1 MQSLRPS
8 RSLAISALAANTR
21 SALRQAA
28 LRAAQHAALRMRA
41 ACGVLLALALTGA
54 LLASWLQPIA
64 VVMQLQTS
72 SETPVSRPARA
83 AELSRATPGNST
95 QAAEAES
102 DGAGD
107 ERYAYGVSAPLEL
120 PTPPPSGA
128 ASPPAAP
135 PGTCRSDAKYDR
147 YLHSQSW
154 EGQKARVDSKRR
166 TSYLCYRHRDVSAD
180 ATLGRSTCH
189 APGQSCPVRHPTY
202 PAPAEGCLCCQMAGH
217 SCPPCWGCLLPLSRR
232 RAFGGKLY
240 EREIGG
246 TANVFLAEE
255 DLGGAR
261 SQLVF
266 KLRSGEVLEDACE
279 MYTQYMHVH
288 GMCTACARH
297 VHGMCTACA
306 RHVHGMCTTCARYVY
321 GMRMCARLMHGG
333 CTVGAG
339 WVHGGCRVV
348 CIEGFISVR
357 CARERRSGAARLPWR
372 PCQQRRGGRARG

>member
-1 MQSLRPS
+1 M
-8 RSLAISALAANTR
+8 RS
-21 SALRQAA
+21 
-28 LRAAQHAALRMRA
+28 
-41 ACGVLLALALTGA
+41 ACGVVLALALTGA

-64 VVMQLQTS
+64 VVVQLQTS
-72 SETPVSRPARA
+72 SRTPVSRPAQA
-83 AELSRATPGNST
+83 AELSRAAPGNST

-102 DGAGD
+102 DGADD
-107 ERYAYGVSAPLEL
+107 ERYAYGVSAPLDL

-154 EGQKARVDSKRR
+154 EGQKARMDSTRR

-180 ATLGRSTCH
+180 ATLGRSTCR

-217 SCPPCWGCLLPLSRR
+217 SCPSCWGCLLPLSRR

-255 DLGGAR
+255 DLDGAR

-266 KLRSGEVLEDACE
+266 KLRSGEVLEDARNVH
-279 MYTQYMHVH
+279 MAHAMAWYVH
-288 GMCTACARH
+288 GMCTACALQ
-297 VHGMCTACA
+297 G
-306 RHVHGMCTTCARYVY
+306 
-321 GMRMCARLMHGG
+321 
-333 CTVGAG
+333 
-339 WVHGGCRVV
+339 VV
-348 CIEGFISVR
+348 CAW
-357 CARERRSGAARLPWR
+357 CAHGLRMVCTW
-372 PCQQRRGGRARG
+372 

>member
-1 MQSLRPS
+1 M
-8 RSLAISALAANTR
+8 RS
-21 SALRQAA
+21 
-28 LRAAQHAALRMRA
+28 
-41 ACGVLLALALTGA
+41 ACGVVLALALTGA

-64 VVMQLQTS
+64 VVVQLQTS
-72 SETPVSRPARA
+72 SGTPVSRPAQA
-83 AELSRATPGNST
+83 AKLSRAAPGNST

-102 DGAGD
+102 DGADD
-107 ERYAYGVSAPLEL
+107 ERYAYGVSAPLDL

-180 ATLGRSTCH
+180 ATLGRSTCR

-217 SCPPCWGCLLPLSRR
+217 SCPSCWGCLLPLSRR

-255 DLGGAR
+255 DLDGAR

-266 KLRSGEVLEDACE
+266 KLRSGEVLEDARNVH
-279 MYTQYMHVH
+279 MAHAMAWYVH
-288 GMCTACARH
+288 GMCTACALQ
-297 VHGMCTACA
+297 G
-306 RHVHGMCTTCARYVY
+306 
-321 GMRMCARLMHGG
+321 
-333 CTVGAG
+333 
-339 WVHGGCRVV
+339 VV
-348 CIEGFISVR
+348 CAW
-357 CARERRSGAARLPWR
+357 CAHGLRMVCTW
-372 PCQQRRGGRARG
+372 